1 MAPQVQSL
9 DSILAGLNPAY
20 APSEALY
27 NQQIAAIPGQQ
38 QAAQAG
44 LDQTKTN
51 SFHDINTSANSKG
64 LAFSGIPSSEQAT
77 YLGGTY
83 LPAVAKLK
91 SDSQN
96 QQMTLQQALASLESD
111 KYKTGLSTQQDQ
123 QKVLDSYNQQ
133 QQQNAFDA
141 QQKEL
146 DREASASGSG
156 GLSAYQAAELQNKA
170 ASQYKA
176 SIFKSGNYNFT
187 GPNGAPISMATY
199 AQATGNNI
207 LDLLRNSGSQYD
219 KNAYQDA
226 TYWLSKG
233 GEALAES
240 NLQKKYPKLF

>member
-9 DSILAGLNPAY
+9 DQILSALNPAY
-20 APSEALY
+20 APQEGLY

-91 SDSQN
+91 SDSAN
-96 QQMTLQQALASLESD
+96 QQLTLQQALASLESD

-123 QKVLDSYNQQ
+123 QKTLDSYNAQ

-141 QQKEL
+141 QQKAL
-146 DREASASGSG
+146 DRAASGGSG
-156 GLSAYQAAELQNKA
+156 GLTEYQAAELQNKA

-176 SIFKSGNYNFT
+176 SVFKSGNYNFT
-187 GPNGAPISMATY
+187 GPNGAPISMASY

-207 LDLLRNSGSQYD
+207 LDLLRNSGSSYD
-219 KNAYQDA
+219 KNAYKDA
-226 TYWLSKG
+226 VYWLSKG
-233 GEALAES
+233 GESLAQS